1 MIDAIANFAALQ
13 WAWKTLRYAESVAE
27 SRAIIKNMLER
38 LGAGEKIDFA
48 ELIKNMDAA
57 SDTVKGYAIEIYNC
71 STCGFH
77 PVRIM
82 VSLPSKEPVIYKSKQ
97 CHQCGS
103 TQLLFEK
110 VHACDQNGR
119 IIE

>member
-1 MIDAIANFAALQ
+1 MSNETVSFAALQ
-13 WAWKTLRYAESVAE
+13 WTWKTLRYAESVAE
-27 SRAIIKNMLER
+27 SRAMIKNMLER

-57 SDTVKGYAIEIYNC
+57 SDTVMGYAIEIYNC
-71 STCGFH
+71 STCGFY

-103 TQLLFEK
+103 TKIVFEK
-110 VHACDQNGR
+110 VYACDQNGR